1 MQDLSDDKPP
11 IVILS
16 PDYDSSNPDHVR
28 RWELAGRPSLTDL
41 DASGQHWR
49 LTIPGDLQS
58 DGSYLPRTLPMPA
71 PVTDVERMTA
81 LFTEVRRGAPLMLDA
96 LKGQVWVALVAGG
109 MQPDE
114 ATAAGVA
121 LVLRFG
127 AELAAYNSAGGH
139 PVAAAALYAAISSP
153 ESQAALTWLTPEIL
167 ALFQAALVPA

>member
-1 MQDLSDDKPP
+1 MQDWSDDRPP

-71 PVTDVERMTA
+71 PVTDVER
-81 LFTEVRRGAPLMLDA
+81 
-96 LKGQVWVALVAGG
+96 
-109 MQPDE
+109 
-114 ATAAGVA
+114 
-121 LVLRFG
+121 
-127 AELAAYNSAGGH
+127 
-139 PVAAAALYAAISSP
+139 LYITIS
-153 ESQAALTWLTPEIL
+153 E
-167 ALFQAALVPA
+167 